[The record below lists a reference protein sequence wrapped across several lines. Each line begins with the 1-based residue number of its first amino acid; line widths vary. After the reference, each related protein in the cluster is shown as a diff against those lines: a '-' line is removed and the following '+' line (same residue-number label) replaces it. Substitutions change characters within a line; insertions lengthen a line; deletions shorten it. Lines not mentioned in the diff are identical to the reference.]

1 MDGMRYACRLGSASS
16 LGVPITGYTQDEA
29 LETGYFST
37 REMGVFQRNYN
48 LKNTPARG
56 WHSMR
61 K

>member
-1 MDGMRYACRLGSASS
+1 MDGMRYACR
-16 LGVPITGYTQDEA
+16 

-56 WHSMR
+56 CGYRSCHLENLELAKYQMTNNI
-61 K
+61 